1 MNSTLGIVGVVCLML
16 ATIGGGLK
24 ALRFEI
30 PLLSTKRQMLLG
42 ALGVIL
48 VASASLVSSPAR
60 GGKPRSQ
67 LPPVEQDKRPTPP
80 SFRNSLRSTATS
92 SVPQT
97 APQPHQRTATRG
109 AHASFHGSNKNVAG
123 KHHRSIEDHGSR
135 GKTALGQGAVNANSA
150 SLAIGAGASAE
161 TQQITNQ
168 APIMQAGVETQQTT
182 NQAPITQAGVET
194 QQTINQAPIAQAGAE
209 TQQTTNHAPITR
221 TNSGGCSQLVLGGNS
236 NVTNCAP
243 TALVVNDEEARKFR
257 DNLSAVSKD
266 IKINVWYE
274 MDVENGEEIQKKLA
288 GALRDAG
295 FNAEEQKLPA
305 KTYISCSEIAYPGL
319 SIDCIDSTNSS
330 VANGLGD
337 ALQAAGIVTKD
348 HPIYLGISKLQ
359 RQVHDLDI
367 IIRRP
372 MEPAE

>member
-1 MNSTLGIVGVVCLML
+1 MV
-16 ATIGGGLK
+16 
-24 ALRFEI
+24 
-30 PLLSTKRQMLLG
+30 
-42 ALGVIL
+42 
-48 VASASLVSSPAR
+48 
-60 GGKPRSQ
+60 
-67 LPPVEQDKRPTPP
+67 
-80 SFRNSLRSTATS
+80 
-92 SVPQT
+92 
-97 APQPHQRTATRG
+97 
-109 AHASFHGSNKNVAG
+109 
-123 KHHRSIEDHGSR
+123 
-135 GKTALGQGAVNANSA
+135 
-150 SLAIGAGASAE
+150 
-161 TQQITNQ
+161 
-168 APIMQAGVETQQTT
+168 
-182 NQAPITQAGVET
+182 
-194 QQTINQAPIAQAGAE
+194 
-209 TQQTTNHAPITR
+209 
-221 TNSGGCSQLVLGGNS
+221 GGNN
-236 NVTNCAP
+236 NVTNCTP
-243 TALVVNDEEARKFR
+243 TALVVNDEEAKKFR
-257 DNLSAVSKD
+257 DNLSAVSKN